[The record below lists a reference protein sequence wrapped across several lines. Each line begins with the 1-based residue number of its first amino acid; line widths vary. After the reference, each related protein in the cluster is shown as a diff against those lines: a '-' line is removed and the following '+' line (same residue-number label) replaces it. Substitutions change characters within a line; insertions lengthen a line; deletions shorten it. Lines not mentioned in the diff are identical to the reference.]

1 MPSSIGSMIW
11 RKRGER
17 KPAMP
22 SAIPPMTPNGTAMMM
37 EESVSM
43 ALSHWPKAA
52 R

>member
-1 MPSSIGSMIW
+1 MIF

-22 SAIPPMTPNGTAMMM
+22 SAMPPTTPNGTAMMI
-37 EESVSM
+37 EESVSI
-43 ALSHWPKAA
+43 ALCHWPKAA